1 MIEFHKVNFSFEGS
15 KILNDM
21 SFKVEENDNFSI
33 SGASGSGKTSVLML
47 ITGFL
52 IPGSGHIKIMG
63 EILNDKNSAS
73 IRKEMSWLPQNPTVI
88 GKGNVQELIF
98 DRLAFSGKNYGLDII
113 RENFAKLYL
122 PEKLLA
128 SNFEQLSGGEKQRI
142 GMIITKLLDRSIV
155 LLDEPTS
162 ALDGVSKE
170 IAAEYLLTPT
180 QTIVSVSHDKEWNE
194 MMNNSV
200 KL

>member
-1 MIEFHKVNFSFEGS
+1 RMIEFHKVNFSFEGS

-162 ALDGVSKE
+162 ALDG
-170 IAAEYLLTPT
+170 
-180 QTIVSVSHDKEWNE
+180 
-194 MMNNSV
+194 
-200 KL
+200 